1 MFQFYKNSILKQSR
15 IRFLMTNIIQQT
27 YQQTKHPQTQD
38 SILNFIRPYETRHNF
53 NTMQSGLMKDISF
66 EVYCFYRTFY
76 NPDLEGFSAL
86 SLHQYHILFQ
96 LLEHELNLLR
106 PKCKASSWSMSCFLL
121 SRALIWLSFYSRC
134 MGLTWF
140 RSCIQMDTDKLC
152 SKITKICLALAE
164 TRFFCTLHPINSIT
178 YWSQILLKNG

>member
-1 MFQFYKNSILKQSR
+1 MHLFGDNSYSSESGQSMFQFYKNSILKQSR

-96 LLEHELNLLR
+96 LLEHELNFTETEVQGIKLKYVLFSAITCSNMA
-106 PKCKASSWSMSCFLL
+106 KFL
-121 SRALIWLSFYSRC
+121 F
-134 MGLTWF
+134 
-140 RSCIQMDTDKLC
+140 
-152 SKITKICLALAE
+152 
-164 TRFFCTLHPINSIT
+164 
-178 YWSQILLKNG
+178 